1 MKIKEYSP
9 FILCF
14 TKGSRFL
21 KGLSCP
27 GYLRDDLYRLMSDP
41 GPKTPSGESEI
52 SSFLRDTSYLILL
65 IIKILLYSFSCLT
78 AKFSFFD
85 GDSSIS
91 L

>member
-27 GYLRDDLYRLMSDP
+27 GHLRDDLYRLMSDP
-41 GPKTPSGESEI
+41 GPKTPSGESER
-52 SSFLRDTSYLILL
+52 SSFLRDASYLIPL
-65 IIKILLYSFSCLT
+65 IIKN
-78 AKFSFFD
+78 
-85 GDSSIS
+85 
-91 L
+91 